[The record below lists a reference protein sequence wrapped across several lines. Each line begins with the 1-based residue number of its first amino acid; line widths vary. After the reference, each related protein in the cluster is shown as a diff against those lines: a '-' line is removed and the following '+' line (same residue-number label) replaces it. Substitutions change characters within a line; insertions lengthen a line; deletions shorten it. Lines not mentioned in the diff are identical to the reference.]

1 MPAATEIDRFAQ
13 RIATGVTGNRRA
25 NIIAELGEV
34 LESTPEGLF
43 DSLDGLARAA
53 DKEGA
58 DENLCAAYVSLL
70 EAQLE
75 FLRYRIDGGFR
86 DAIALKDRFE
96 DRLAKDIRSGRL
108 STMAV
113 SEIGRAMNSA
123 RLAVGGD
130 VRTAM
135 SERLATA
142 GAAFDSP
149 PDIGSLLR
157 QLADGIDDPF
167 AFLQVLGTDS
177 ATLPPAMRST
187 AAELMLGTSHSVLHE
202 AAALLILDSDPEV
215 RRVTATA
222 LLARIETVTPA
233 TLRRFIVVRHWLP
246 DEERPL
252 VDQVVRAARSKG
264 VACGN
269 LVPASDL
276 DVQAFGVDGAG
287 AMGLLMVS
295 PTGKKKRRLS
305 SVLMRV
311 SAGMLD
317 AWSDAPQGRRRI
329 EEMLAHAS
337 SEARSTR
344 VATRFLDLA
353 VCHHLAV
360 GLDHGHMPPIGLLQV
375 AETLGAGE
383 WRPRKIDPQAAIDEL
398 LAPREDDVRAV
409 LRGSALWA
417 EAIDVTPTWFEA
429 DQEVVDLLDRA
440 KGRSRQRLVSFV
452 IASMLERRRAKWAD
466 YLAWTALRLEA
477 EAPVPDPLWR
487 PLAIV
492 AREIARGRP
501 LDEIPLMRE
510 IASRTIDARRPSA
523 DTLDPADFPSWELL
537 LSIAEAEPDPRPRR
551 HARRRGR

>member
-13 RIATGVTGNRRA
+13 RIATDVTRNRRA
-25 NIIAELGEV
+25 NIVAELGEV
-34 LESTPEGLF
+34 LESAPEGLF
-43 DSLDGLARAA
+43 DSLDGLLRAE
-53 DKEGA
+53 DGA
-58 DENLCAAYVSLL
+58 DENLCAAYVALL

-96 DRLAKDIRSGRL
+96 DRLAKDVRGGRL
-108 STMAV
+108 STMVV
-113 SEIGRAMNSA
+113 SEIGRAMDGA
-123 RLAVGGD
+123 RLSIGSD
-130 VRTAM
+130 LLTAIA
-135 SERLATA
+135 ERLATA
-142 GAAFDSP
+142 GAALDSP
-149 PDIGSLLR
+149 PDIGLLLQR
-157 QLADGIDDPF
+157 LGDGIDDPF

-177 ATLPPAMRST
+177 AALPPAMRST
-187 AAELMLGTSHSVLHE
+187 AAASILSAPHPVLHE

-215 RRVTATA
+215 RRATATA

-233 TLRRFIVVRHWLP
+233 TLRRLIVVRHWLP

-252 VDQVVRAARSKG
+252 VDQVVRAARTKG
-264 VACGN
+264 VACGS
-269 LVPASDL
+269 LAQVSEL
-276 DVQAFGVDGAG
+276 DVQAFGVDGSG
-287 AMGLLMVS
+287 AIGLLVIS
-295 PTGKKKRRLS
+295 PADKKKRRLS

-317 AWSDAPQGRRRI
+317 AWSDAPQSRRRI

-337 SEARSTR
+337 SEAGSTR
-344 VATRFLDLA
+344 VEMRFLDLA
-353 VCHHLAV
+353 LCHHLAV
-360 GLDHGHMPPIGLLQV
+360 GLEQGRVPPIGLLQV
-375 AETLGAGE
+375 AETLGAGD

-398 LAPREDDVRAV
+398 LAPRDEDVRAV
-409 LRGSALWA
+409 LRGSAEWA
-417 EAIDVTPTWFEA
+417 EAIDATPTWFEA

-440 KGRSRQRLVSFV
+440 EGRSAQRLVSFV
-452 IASMLERRRAKWAD
+452 IASVLERRRAKWAD

-510 IASRTIDARRPSA
+510 IAARTIDVHRPSA
-523 DTLDPADFPSWELL
+523 RAPDLADFPWDLL
-537 LSIAEAEPDPRPRR
+537 LSMAGGEADPRPRR
-551 HARRRGR
+551 GKRRR

>member
-13 RIATGVTGNRRA
+13 RIATGVTRDHRA
-25 NIIAELGEV
+25 NIIAELGEL
-34 LESTPEGLF
+34 LESAPEGLF
-43 DSLDGLARAA
+43 DSLDGLVRAA
-53 DKEGA
+53 GKERA

-75 FLRYRIDGGFR
+75 LLRYRIDGGFR

-96 DRLAKDIRSGRL
+96 ARLAGDIRSGRL

-113 SEIGRAMNSA
+113 SEIGRAMDKA
-123 RLAVGGD
+123 RLSVGGD

-149 PDIGSLLR
+149 PDVGSLLQ

-167 AFLQVLGTDS
+167 AFLQVLGADS

-187 AAELMLGTSHSVLHE
+187 AAALILSAPHPVLHE

-215 RRVTATA
+215 RRATATA

-233 TLRRFIVVRHWLP
+233 TLRRLIVVRHWLP
-246 DEERPL
+246 DDERPL
-252 VDQVVRAARSKG
+252 VDQVVRAARTKG

-269 LVPASDL
+269 LAPVSEL
-276 DVQAFGVDGAG
+276 DVQAFGVDGSG
-287 AMGLLMVS
+287 AIDLLIVS
-295 PTGKKKRRLS
+295 PADRKKRRLS

-317 AWSDAPQGRRRI
+317 AWSDVPQNRRCI
-329 EEMLAHAS
+329 EEMLAHAGS
-337 SEARSTR
+337 SAGSTR
-344 VATRFLDLA
+344 VTTRFLDLA

-360 GLDHGHMPPIGLLQV
+360 GLEQGRVPPLGLLQV

-398 LAPREDDVRAV
+398 LATRDEDVRAV
-409 LRGSALWA
+409 LRGSADWA
-417 EAIDVTPTWFEA
+417 EAIDATPTWFEA
-429 DQEVVDLLDRA
+429 DQEVADLLDRA
-440 KGRSRQRLVSFV
+440 KGRSAQRLVSLV
-452 IASMLERRRAKWAD
+452 IASVLERRRAKWAD

-492 AREIARGRP
+492 AREIAGGRP

-510 IASRTIDARRPSA
+510 IASRTIDAHRPSA
-523 DTLDPADFPSWELL
+523 GAPDTADFPWDLL
-537 LSIAEAEPDPRPRR
+537 LSMARGEADPRPRR
-551 HARRRGR
+551 GKRRR